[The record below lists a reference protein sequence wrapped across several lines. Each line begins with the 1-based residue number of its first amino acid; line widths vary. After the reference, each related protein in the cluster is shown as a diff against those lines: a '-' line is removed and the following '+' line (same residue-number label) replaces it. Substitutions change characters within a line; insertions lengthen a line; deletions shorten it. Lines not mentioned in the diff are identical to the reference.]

1 MDELSMQIKEK
12 MFWQRYKKNRFAVIS
27 FILLILFIGASA
39 LTPIIAP
46 NDPLII
52 GPENLAP
59 PSWKYIMGTD
69 ELGRD
74 VFHIVLYG
82 IRTSLL
88 IGILAAL
95 SCVSIGIL
103 IGALSGFFGGHVD
116 NILMRLT
123 DYFLIIPKVFLA
135 ILLCALFGPTM
146 WNVIL
151 VVAIVSWPST
161 ARLVRAP
168 FLKLKES
175 DFVTA
180 AKALG
185 ASNFKIIFREIL
197 PNVMPIII
205 VNGALEIAYAITLE
219 AGLSFLGL
227 GDPSIPSLGYMLF
240 KAQRF
245 LRSAWWMSVFPGVAI
260 FGIVISIN
268 FIGDGLND
276 ALNPRLRERYA

>member
-1 MDELSMQIKEK
+1 MGELSMHIKEK
-12 MFWQRYKKNRFAVIS
+12 IFWRRYKKNRFAVIS
-27 FILLILFIGASA
+27 SVLLILFIGVSILA
-39 LTPIIAP
+39 PIIAP
-46 NDPLII
+46 YNPLII
-52 GPENLAP
+52 GSDYLLP
-59 PSWKYIMGTD
+59 PDMKYVMGTD
-69 ELGRD
+69 EFGRN

-82 IRTSLL
+82 IRTSLF

-95 SCVSIGIL
+95 SCVSTGIL
-103 IGALSGFFGGHVD
+103 IGALAGYFGGILD

-135 ILLCALFGPTM
+135 ILLVALIGPTM

-151 VVAIVSWPST
+151 VVAIVSWPNT
-161 ARLVRAP
+161 ARLVRAA
-168 FLKLKES
+168 FLSLKEC
-175 DFVTA
+175 DFVMA

-185 ASNFKIIFREIL
+185 FSNFKIMFREIM

-205 VNGALEIAYAITLE
+205 VNGTLEIAYAITLE

-227 GDPSIPSLGYMLF
+227 GDPSIPSLGYLLF

-245 LRSAWWMSVFPGVAI
+245 LRNAWWMSVFPGTVIFAI
-260 FGIVISIN
+260 VMSIN

-276 ALNPRLRERYA
+276 ALNPRLRERSV